1 MADYSEIQTKH
12 INSQCGDN
20 VEFLNDKPGGM
31 QSNHWAL
38 KA

>member
-1 MADYSEIQTKH
+1 MAVCSEINTKH
-12 INSQCGDN
+12 INSQCGDT
-20 VEFLNDKPGGM
+20 VKFLNDKPDCM